1 MDIRKAQT
9 SIEEL
14 HEVMELVSDTFYGTL
29 SFNRDKAVSGLVQ
42 EGMST
47 DKQKEIVNAVN
58 AGVRATLSSIEELD
72 GEIRF
77 HTRGCTA
84 VLSGDLCRGMFEE
97 INS

>member
-1 MDIRKAQT
+1 METKKAQT

-14 HEVMELVSDTFYGTL
+14 HEVMEMVNDTFYGVL
-29 SFNRDKAVSGLVQ
+29 SFNRNGAVANTVE
-42 EGMST
+42 EGMSPE
-47 DKQKEIVNAVN
+47 QQALVVNAVN

-77 HTRGCTA
+77 HSNGCTA
-84 VLSGDLCRGMFEE
+84 VLGGDLCRGMFGE